1 MPAPAGSGDAAGM
14 DTTTTPD
21 VLGIAVGM
29 IPVTDLAR
37 SAAFYE
43 RLLGLV
49 YLREFSNA
57 DGTVTGCALYDAAAR
72 WGISF
77 RLRRT
82 TAGDPDLVGEHPLA
96 LRVRDLAAL
105 DRVEARARELG
116 CFVGRGRHLDGDW
129 VRVVDPDGIETVLA
143 VPPDP
148 GVATFVGVRT
158 EERQPVSCYGEPLLT
173 VRV

>member
-1 MPAPAGSGDAAGM
+1 MPAPAGPGDAAGM
-14 DTTTTPD
+14 DTTPD

-37 SAAFYE
+37 SAAFYR
-43 RLLGLV
+43 RLLGLT
-49 YLREFSNA
+49 YAREFSNP
-57 DGTVTGCALYDAAAR
+57 DGTVTGCGLYDAAAR
-72 WGISF
+72 WGITF
-77 RLRRT
+77 RLRRN
-82 TAGDPDLVGEHPLA
+82 TAGDPDLAGEHPLA

-105 DRVEARARELG
+105 ERVEARARELG

-148 GVATFVGVRT
+148 AVSSFVGGRMAD
-158 EERQPVSCYGEPLLT
+158 RRPVDLYSEPLLA
-173 VRV
+173 VPA